1 MSDSKNENKL
11 KHLEF
16 IQSTISRM
24 NNNSFLIKGW
34 LVTLTAAIFV
44 LSTKDSN
51 TIFLWVCPAITILFW
66 TLDAFF
72 ISNERMY
79 RTLYNVVRTKQEED
93 IDFDMNVSDYQVNE
107 NRFFR
112 SFFLFTLLLFYPMV
126 LVFSIIG

>member
-1 MSDSKNENKL
+1 
-11 KHLEF
+11 
-16 IQSTISRM
+16 
-24 NNNSFLIKGW
+24 
-34 LVTLTAAIFV
+34 
-44 LSTKDSN
+44 
-51 TIFLWVCPAITILFW
+51 
-66 TLDAFF
+66 
-72 ISNERMY
+72 MY